1 MDLSTNVLFLHRV
14 LAPIEAASSR
24 RVWRYSGK
32 REIAPK
38 KTTMSNQELFQ
49 VLAYTLPAVITG
61 FVAYFFFKMHTDNE
75 EKRRRYLLHKEHH
88 KDVLPLRLQA
98 YERMALFLERIHPAK
113 LLIRIAP
120 YNEDKNDYERLL
132 VHHIEQEFDHNLA
145 QQIYISDECWTVI
158 NTAKNTTIQNIRK
171 ANMSDKV
178 DSANK
183 LREVILSDLL
193 DKSAPSQTALSYVK
207 SEVVQLFS

>member
-1 MDLSTNVLFLHRV
+1 MESNMIF
-14 LAPIEAASSR
+14 
-24 RVWRYSGK
+24 
-32 REIAPK
+32 EI
-38 KTTMSNQELFQ
+38 
-49 VLAYTLPAVITG
+49 LAYTIPALITG
-61 FVAYFFFKMHTDNE
+61 LIAYYFFKLHNDNE
-75 EKRRRYLLHKEHH
+75 EKRRRYLLQKEYR

-113 LLIRIAP
+113 LLIRITP

-132 VHHIEQEFDHNLA
+132 IHHIEQEFDHNLA

-158 NTAKNTTIQNIRK
+158 NTAKSTTIHNIRK
-171 ANMSDKV
+171 ANMSQKV

-193 DKSAPSQTALSYVK
+193 DKQAPSQTALSYVK
-207 SEVVQLFS
+207 NEVMELF